1 MALHDLSDKSIY
13 QQYKIV
19 TNKISHGRITL
30 ENWDKVITLK
40 GRCWMEWEVNEPSPR
55 DPMPKISIIIKG
67 GDWSIDEKKSNT
79 VKNCAA
85 FRYNQLSL
93 GLVKNES

>member
-13 QQYKIV
+13 QQCKIV

-40 GRCWMEWEVNEPSPR
+40 GNCFLECEINSPSTKAPN
-55 DPMPKISIIIKG
+55 PKISIIIRG
-67 GDWSIDEKKSNT
+67 GNWSIDDKVSQT
-79 VKNCAA
+79 VKSCAA
-85 FRYNQLSL
+85 FRYDQLHLSL
-93 GLVKNES
+93 KEEE